1 MPEPNHLL
9 RGARHRLPSPG
20 APGEHASRA
29 EVAEAVNAWLWQT
42 TGKRYFLDAHYLA
55 KLERGV
61 ARWPNAAYRSGL
73 RHVLGATDDTALG
86 FRPPRRG
93 ESGPTEHA
101 PPGTLTAWDAK
112 AVADHAAAITENDLM
127 PPTRRSVL
135 GTAATLAGAA
145 LAAELE
151 PFLRPVTVAATRR
164 GSAFTAPELDAAEAL
179 AESLRDWHRSNGALA
194 RSAVVA
200 QLNAHTRRLRE
211 APHDTPETRR
221 AFRVG
226 AELAD
231 IAATMTWDAGGHT
244 TAQSYFV
251 LAAQL
256 ARAAGDPALAAGILL
271 SLARQCF
278 YLDRADDGLEVVQL
292 AQYATRRTATPRLQ
306 AALATREAW
315 AHALMG
321 NVRPFRRAVGVAED
335 CHTEG
340 VRDGDPATPCARSLN
355 TAELAGVIGGR
366 CRELAQ
372 HDPRFAR
379 EAQDRITEALRLRP
393 ADHTRNR
400 VFDLVELAQAHLLS
414 REPERAAEL
423 ITHTLPL
430 ATPWASGRAGAMLI
444 DFHHA
449 AAPYAAVPAVRDAR
463 EAAAEL
469 VSTN

>member
-20 APGEHASRA
+20 APGEHASRG
-29 EVAEAVNAWLWQT
+29 EVADAVNAWLWHT
-42 TGKRYFLDAHYLA
+42 TGKRHSLDAHYLA

-61 ARWPNAAYRSGL
+61 VRWPNAAYRSGL
-73 RHVLGATDDTALG
+73 RNVLGATDDAALG

-93 ESGPTEHA
+93 EPGLAKHA
-101 PPGTLTAWDAK
+101 QPGTP
-112 AVADHAAAITENDLM
+112 AVWGAQAVVDDVAAITENDLM

-151 PFLRPVTVAATRR
+151 PFLRPATVAPTRR
-164 GSAFTAPELDAAEAL
+164 GCAFTPPELYAAEAL
-179 AESLRDWHRSNGALA
+179 VARLRDWHRSNGALA

-200 QLNAHTRRLRE
+200 QLDAHTRRLRQ
-211 APHDTPETRR
+211 APHGTPETLR

-226 AELAD
+226 SELAD
-231 IAATMTWDAGGHT
+231 IAATMTWDAGGHGM
-244 TAQSYFV
+244 AQRYFV

-256 ARAAGDPALAAGILL
+256 AHVAGDQSLAAGVLM

-278 YLDRADDGLEVVQL
+278 YLDRPEDGLEVVQL
-292 AQYATRRTATPRLQ
+292 AQYTTRRTATPRLQ

-321 NVRPFRRAVGVAED
+321 QVRSFRRAVGVAED
-335 CHTEG
+335 CHCEG
-340 VRDGDPATPCARSLN
+340 ARDSDAATPCARSLN
-355 TAELAGVIGGR
+355 SAELAGVIGGR

-372 HDPRFAR
+372 YDPRFAR
-379 EAQDRITEALRLRP
+379 EAQDRIAEALRLRP
-393 ADHTRNR
+393 ADQTRNR

-414 REPERAAEL
+414 REPDRAAEL
-423 ITHTLPL
+423 IAHALPL
-430 ATPWASGRAGAMLI
+430 AAPRASGRVGAMLS
-444 DFHHA
+444 DFCRT
-449 AAPYAAVPAVRDAR
+449 AAPYATVPAVRHAR

-469 VSTN
+469 ISTN

>member
-1 MPEPNHLL
+1 MPDPNRLL
-9 RGARHRLPSPG
+9 RGARHRLPSSG

-29 EVAEAVNAWLWQT
+29 EVAEAVNAWLWHT
-42 TGKRYFLDAHYLA
+42 TGKRHSLDAHYLA

-73 RHVLGATDDTALG
+73 RHVLGAVDDAALG
-86 FRPPRRG
+86 FFPPRRG
-93 ESGPTEHA
+93 ESGPTEQA
-101 PPGTLTAWDAK
+101 RLDGLTVWDADV
-112 AVADHAAAITENDLM
+112 VADHVAAITQNDLM
-127 PPTRRSVL
+127 PPTRRRVL
-135 GTAATLAGAA
+135 STTATLAGAA

-151 PFLRPVTVAATRR
+151 PFLRPVTVAATRQ
-164 GSAFTAPELDAAEAL
+164 GSAFTPSELDAAESL
-179 AESLRDWHRSNGALA
+179 AISLRDWHRSNGALA

-231 IAATMTWDAGGHT
+231 TAATMMWDAGGHGS
-244 TAQSYFV
+244 AQRYFV

-256 ARAAGDPALAAGILL
+256 AHAADDRALAAGVLL

-278 YLDRADDGLEVVQL
+278 YLDRPDDGLEVVQL

-306 AALATREAW
+306 AAMATREAW

-321 NVRPFRRAVGVAED
+321 NVRPFRRAVGAAED
-335 CHTEG
+335 CHSEG
-340 VRDGDPATPCARSLN
+340 EWDGDAATPCARSLN
-355 TAELAGVIGGR
+355 SAELAGVIGGR

-372 HDPRFAR
+372 NDPRFAR
-379 EAQDRITEALRLRP
+379 EAQDRISEALRLRP
-393 ADHTRNR
+393 AEQTRNR

-423 ITHTLPL
+423 INDALPQ
-430 ATPWASGRAGAMLI
+430 AAPWVSGRAGAMLI
-444 DFHHA
+444 DFRRA
-449 AAPYAAVPAVRDAR
+449 AAPYDRVSSVRDAR
-463 EAAAEL
+463 EAVAEL
-469 VSTN
+469 VST